1 MKTLS
6 EISYELQNRQI
17 SSIELTKKCL
27 DKIYKENIKLGC
39 FLYIAAD
46 SALKAARESD
56 ARRNN
61 HTTLGTLDG
70 IPIAVKDMIFCR
82 NMPVTAG
89 SKMLK
94 EYIAPY
100 DATVIKK
107 LKSAGA
113 IILGKLNQDE
123 FAMGS
128 SGENSAFGI
137 CKNPLDFTKTPGG
150 SSSGSAAAL
159 AANLLYSTLG
169 TDTGGSVRQPASF
182 CGVVGLKPTYG
193 RISRFGVISYAS
205 SLDQVGI
212 LGFDVK
218 DVSIMLSKTAGYDKN
233 DATSAQI
240 PVPNYEDFLSKNL
253 KTKKIGI
260 ITNLFENYLSLEANE
275 GLKRAIE
282 ILKNKGIQIIEI
294 KFNYIKM
301 ATAVYYVVSTSEVFS
316 NLARYDGITYGQ
328 RRNENKNLEE
338 IYRETRGELFG
349 TEVKR
354 RILLGNFVLGPN
366 YYKPFFIKAQKIR
379 GLIIEEFKAAFKAVD
394 FILTPTTPRSAFD
407 LMEKIQNP
415 LEMYLQ
421 DIFTIPVN
429 LAGLPSLSIPIQINK
444 QNMPVGVQL
453 IGKLFDEIELLKTGF
468 ALETW
473 IKEYKQ
479 PQDARQ

>member
-6 EISYELQNRQI
+6 ETSFELQNRQI
-17 SSIELTKKCL
+17 SSTELTKKCL
-27 DKIYKENIKLGC
+27 DKIFKENNNLGC
-39 FLYIAAD
+39 FLHIAAD
-46 SALKAARESD
+46 SALKAAKESD
-56 ARRNN
+56 TRRNN
-61 HTTLGTLDG
+61 NTALGALDG
-70 IPIAVKDMIFCR
+70 IPIAVKDMIFCS

-89 SKMLK
+89 SKMLE

-159 AANLLYSTLG
+159 AANLVYSTLG

-212 LGFDVK
+212 LGFNVK
-218 DVSIMLSKTAGYDKN
+218 DVSIMLSKIAGYDKN
-233 DATSAQI
+233 DATSIQI
-240 PVPNYEDFLSKNL
+240 PVPDYADLLSKNL
-253 KTKKIGI
+253 KVRKIGI
-260 ITNLFENYLSLEANE
+260 ITNLFEDYLSLEANE
-275 GLKRAIE
+275 GLKRATE
-282 ILKNKGIQIIEI
+282 ILKNKGVEIIEI
-294 KFNYIKM
+294 NFNSIKM
-301 ATAVYYVVSTSEVFS
+301 ATAVYYIISTSEVFS
-316 NLARYDGITYGQ
+316 NLARYNGIAYGQ
-328 RRNENKNLEE
+328 KKNKSKSLEE
-338 IYRETRGELFG
+338 MYRETRGELFG
-349 TEVKR
+349 AEVKR
-354 RILLGNFVLGPN
+354 RILLGNFMLGAN
-366 YYKPFFIKAQKIR
+366 YYETFFIKAQKIR
-379 GLIIEEFKAAFKAVD
+379 GLIIEEFKTAFKIVD
-394 FILTPTTPRSAFD
+394 FILTPTTPRSAFN

-429 LAGLPSLSIPIQINK
+429 LAGLPGLSIPIQANK
-444 QNMPVGVQL
+444 QNMPVGIQL
-453 IGKLFDEIELLKTGF
+453 IGKPFDEIELLKTGY

-473 IKEYKQ
+473 IKEYK
-479 PQDARQ
+479 